1 MSRSFVFFQPQRR
14 LRRARGFTLVE
25 LMVAMT
31 GGLFLSIVVFA
42 VSRDAS
48 RFYQRE
54 IRVANA
60 TITGVSGF
68 ERLVS
73 DLARAGHMSTPNIE
87 LDPRICGRPDANW
100 PEGIRQLRA
109 VAIESGV
116 TTDLAASSE
125 VRVAGYAPDRL
136 VISGA
141 LETTEELYSNTIE
154 PTVGA
159 AGFTISL
166 NLLTPSARRLG
177 LTTGPG
183 SSDGNS
189 KVLQA
194 VFMRDNVGRIVRVRR
209 DGLEQYA
216 VVKSVAATDAVASV
230 NLSDKPGLLF
240 RKGGATEVKCG
251 INDEGGGYS
260 ISVVSIVRYAIRTMT
275 TNTAYKYLFD
285 ASGRDRVPFEDTRA
299 ELTRVELDAFG
310 AEIPGTLEIVA
321 EYAVDL
327 QLTPWAAGSAAT
339 VPSQGAPAAYGPTS
353 TISQT
358 LRGMN
363 VLLSVRSRE
372 ATTTGSGLSDRY
384 NIKLPTTAPQPDTY
398 ARLRTFQSDIP
409 LRNLE
414 NANW

>member
-1 MSRSFVFFQPQRR
+1 MSRSFAFPPPRPF
-14 LRRARGFTLVE
+14 RRARGFTLVE

-60 TITGVSGF
+60 TINGVSGF

-73 DLARAGHMSTPNIE
+73 DLARAGHLSTPNIE
-87 LDPRICGRPDANW
+87 LDPRICGRPDENW
-100 PEGIRQLRA
+100 PEFLQRLRA
-109 VAIESGV
+109 VTLETGV
-116 TTDLAASSE
+116 TTGLESKSE
-125 VRVAGYAPDRL
+125 VLAAGYAPDAL

-154 PTVGA
+154 PAVGA
-159 AGFTISL
+159 AGFTIAL

-177 LTTGPG
+177 LTTGAG
-183 SSDGNS
+183 SSDGNG
-189 KVLQA
+189 KVLQS
-194 VFMRDNVGRIVRVRR
+194 VFMKENVGRIVRVRK

-216 VVKSVAATDAVASV
+216 VVSSVTATDTVASV
-230 NLSDKPGLLF
+230 KLSDKPGLLF
-240 RKGGATEVKCG
+240 RKGGANNVKCG
-251 INDEGGGYS
+251 INDEGGGYG
-260 ISVVSIVRYAIRTMT
+260 ISVVSIVRYNIRSMT
-275 TNTAYKYLFD
+275 SNADYKYLFD
-285 ASGRDRVPFEDTRA
+285 ASGRDQVPFEDTRA

-310 AEIPGTLEIVA
+310 NEIPGTLEIVA

-327 QLTPWAAGSAAT
+327 QLRPWAAGSAAALPT
-339 VPSQGAPAAYGPTS
+339 LGAAEAYGATS
-353 TISQT
+353 TLSQA
-358 LRGMN
+358 LRGIN

-372 ATTTGSGLSDRY
+372 VTAAGDGASDRAY
-384 NIKLPTTAPQPDTY
+384 IELPTTPPQPAAY
-398 ARLRTFQSDIP
+398 GRLRTFQSDIP

>member
-1 MSRSFVFFQPQRR
+1 MSRSFAFKPKRC

-73 DLARAGHMSTPNIE
+73 DLTRAGHMSTPNIE

-100 PEGIRQLRA
+100 PEALRTLRA
-109 VAIESGV
+109 VAIETGI
-116 TTDLAASSE
+116 TTDLDSNSE
-125 VRVAGYAPDRL
+125 VLAAGYAPDAL

-154 PTVGA
+154 PTVGT
-159 AGFTISL
+159 AGFTIAL

-183 SSDGNS
+183 SSKGNG
-189 KVLQA
+189 KILQA
-194 VFMRDNVGRIVRVRR
+194 VFMKENVGRIVRVRK

-216 VVKSVAATDAVASV
+216 VVSSVTATDTVASV
-230 NLSDKPGLLF
+230 VVSDKPGLLF
-240 RKGGATEVKCG
+240 RQGGANNVKCG

-260 ISVVSIVRYAIRTMT
+260 ISVVSIVRYSIRTMT
-275 TNTAYKYLFD
+275 GDAAYKYLFD
-285 ASGRDRVPFEDTRA
+285 ASGRDKVPYEDTRA

-310 AEIPGTLEIVA
+310 EPIPGTLEIVA

-327 QLTPWAAGSAAT
+327 QLRPWAAGTASNLPTLAA
-339 VPSQGAPAAYGPTS
+339 AEAYGRTS
-353 TISQT
+353 NLSQAV
-358 LRGMN
+358 RGVN
-363 VLLSVRSRE
+363 VLLSVRNRE
-372 ATTTGSGLSDRY
+372 VTPTGGGVSDRHY
-384 NIKLPTTAPQPDTY
+384 IKLPTTSPQPDAY

>member
-1 MSRSFVFFQPQRR
+1 MSRPFAFQPQRR
-14 LRRARGFTLVE
+14 FGRARGFTLVE

-73 DLARAGHMSTPNIE
+73 DLTRAGHMSTPNIE
-87 LDPRICGRPDANW
+87 LDPRICGRPDPALW
-100 PEGIRQLRA
+100 PEALGRLRA
-109 VAIESGV
+109 VAIETGI
-116 TTDLAASSE
+116 TTGLASTSE
-125 VRVAGYAPDRL
+125 VLAAGYAPDAL

-154 PTVGA
+154 PIVGS
-159 AGFTISL
+159 AGFTIAI
-166 NLLTPSARRLG
+166 NLLTPSAKRLG

-183 SSDGNS
+183 SSDGNG
-189 KVLQA
+189 KILQA
-194 VFMRDNVGRIVRVRR
+194 VFMKNNVGRIVRVRK

-216 VVKSVAATDAVASV
+216 VVSSVTATDTVASV
-230 NLSDKPGLLF
+230 KLSDKPGLLF
-240 RKGGATEVKCG
+240 RKGGAANVKCG

-260 ISVVSIVRYAIRTMT
+260 ISIISIVRYNIRSMT
-275 TNTAYKYLFD
+275 TDPDYKYLFD
-285 ASGRDRVPFEDTRA
+285 ASGRDQVPFEDTRA
-299 ELTRVELDAFG
+299 ELTRVELDAYG
-310 AEIPGTLEIVA
+310 NAIPGTLEIVA

-327 QLTPWAAGSAAT
+327 QLRPWAAGSAANL
-339 VPSQGAPAAYGPTS
+339 PSLGAAEDYGPTS
-353 TISQT
+353 TLSQA

-372 ATTTGSGLSDRY
+372 ATAAGSGGSDRN
-384 NIKLPTTAPQPDTY
+384 NIQLPTTPPQPDTY

>member
-1 MSRSFVFFQPQRR
+1 MARSLAFQSQRR
-14 LRRARGFTLVE
+14 LRRGRGFTLVE

-87 LDPRICGRPDANW
+87 LDPRICGRPDENW
-100 PEGIRQLRA
+100 PEALGRLRA
-109 VAIESGV
+109 VAIETGV
-116 TTDLAASSE
+116 TTGLDSKSEALAA
-125 VRVAGYAPDRL
+125 GTPDAL

-141 LETTEELYSNTIE
+141 LEVTEELYSNTIE
-154 PTVGA
+154 PIVGA

-166 NLLTPSARRLG
+166 NLLTPSAKRLG
-177 LTTGPG
+177 LTTGLG
-183 SSDGNS
+183 SSDVNGEI
-189 KVLQA
+189 LQS
-194 VFMRDNVGRIVRVRR
+194 VFMKDNVGRIVRVRK

-216 VVKSVAATDAVASV
+216 VVSSVTATDTVAAVMV
-230 NLSDKPGLLF
+230 SDKPGLMF
-240 RKGGATEVKCG
+240 RKGGANDIKCG
-251 INDEGGGYS
+251 INDEGGGYA
-260 ISVVSIVRYAIRTMT
+260 ISVVSIVRYGLRSMMNNAD
-275 TNTAYKYLFD
+275 YKYLFD
-285 ASGRDRVPFEDTRA
+285 ASGRDQVPFEDTRA

-310 AEIPGTLEIVA
+310 VDIPGTLEIVA

-327 QLTPWAAGSAAT
+327 KLRPWAAGSAANL
-339 VPSQGAPAAYGPTS
+339 PSLAAADAYGPAS
-353 TISQT
+353 TQSQA

-372 ATTTGSGLSDRY
+372 AAG
-384 NIKLPTTAPQPDTY
+384 
-398 ARLRTFQSDIP
+398 ARLRTLQSDIA

>member
-1 MSRSFVFFQPQRR
+1 MSRKFAFQPPRR
-14 LRRARGFTLVE
+14 FRRARGFTLVE

-60 TITGVSGF
+60 TISGVSGF

-73 DLARAGHMSTPNIE
+73 DLARAGHLSTPNIE
-87 LDPRICGRPDANW
+87 LDPRICGRPDEDS
-100 PEGIRQLRA
+100 PEFLRRLRA
-109 VAIESGV
+109 VTIETGV
-116 TTDLAASSE
+116 TTGLESKSE
-125 VRVAGYAPDRL
+125 VLAAGYAPDAL

-159 AGFTISL
+159 AGFTIAL

-177 LTTGPG
+177 LITGPG
-183 SSDGNS
+183 SSDGNG
-189 KVLQA
+189 KVLQT
-194 VFMRDNVGRIVRVRR
+194 VFMKENVGRIVRLRK

-216 VVKSVAATDAVASV
+216 VVISVTATDTIASV
-230 NLSDKPGLLF
+230 RLSDKPGLLF
-240 RKGGATEVKCG
+240 RKGGANSVKCG
-251 INDEGGGYS
+251 INDEGGGYG
-260 ISVVSIVRYAIRTMT
+260 ISVVSIVRYNIRSMT
-275 TNTAYKYLFD
+275 TNADYKYLFD
-285 ASGRDRVPFEDTRA
+285 ASGRDQVPFEDTRA

-310 AEIPGTLEIVA
+310 NDIPGTLEIVA

-327 QLTPWAAGSAAT
+327 QLRPWAAGSAAA
-339 VPSQGAPAAYGPTS
+339 VPTLGAAEAYGATS
-353 TISQT
+353 TLSQA

-372 ATTTGSGLSDRY
+372 ATAAGGGVSDRDY
-384 NIKLPTTAPQPDTY
+384 IRLPTTPPEPDAY